1 MDKGPKRD
9 IMMELKNSINKN
21 GMKFIT
27 TFHHAKHL
35 QRSKVLGKE
44 NQLSHYPFFKDMPPS
59 SNDPELSLLYGNI
72 DDKVWYEKIWLGKLK
87 EVINNYKPDVI
98 WFDYVLDAIPEKYR
112 KQFASYYL
120 NE

>member
-1 MDKGPKRD
+1 M
-9 IMMELKNSINKN
+9 
-21 GMKFIT
+21 
-27 TFHHAKHL
+27 H
-35 QRSKVLGKE
+35 
-44 NQLSHYPFFKDMPPS
+44 PS

-87 EVINNYKPDVI
+87 EVINNYKPDII

-120 NE
+120 NESTDKEVVIVRKQHDLPQSISIEDLEQSRKNEIGVKTWICLLYTSPSPRD